1 MLVILQHFTRSTPFL
16 GYFGLTHLGIF
27 FIQLCNKLVL
37 IKFLQFGKS
46 HNEISDP
53 SSMDLRMKH
62 YLDELN
68 NRGVLNN
75 SMVVFLSDHGL
86 RFGPVRQLL
95 TGWLEVIKSVCI
107 DKMLEKK
114 EFLKNLYEQEIK

>member
-1 MLVILQHFTRSTPFL
+1 
-16 GYFGLTHLGIF
+16 
-27 FIQLCNKLVL
+27 
-37 IKFLQFGKS
+37 
-46 HNEISDP
+46 
-53 SSMDLRMKH
+53 MDLRMKH